1 MNKHRYQAKGLQQVD
16 WGQLAQAVEGRRVV
30 LGVDVAKEDF
40 YGAIMLSAHEVL
52 ATVMWRHPQQT
63 RVLEASLRALGA
75 AGIDVALEPSG
86 TYGDSVR
93 EVLRALGC
101 SIYLVSPKRVHDAA
115 EVYDGVP
122 SLHDAKAAYLIGR
135 LHLEGAS
142 SAWRQDCAER
152 RDRQALVAE
161 LDLYQSEQR
170 RNLNRLEAL
179 LSRHWPEL
187 GRIAEINRSGVLHLL
202 TTYGSAQAVQAERSA
217 AEALLYRVGRGLANS
232 ETIEA
237 ILDSAAHTLGVPCTP
252 GERHLL
258 QVLATEVLR
267 TREARRGVERRIAEL
282 VRRDPP
288 LQPLADTLGKTT
300 ALVLDTAVGSP
311 LDYPNPH
318 AYLKA
323 MGLNLKE
330 RSSGQHQGRLR
341 ITKRGPGRAR
351 RYLFLSALRFVQ
363 RDPVVRAWYLR
374 KVQRDGQ
381 LPRFNALVAVMRKL
395 ALALWH
401 VARGSPF
408 DSRKLFD
415 LKNLGLAA
423 GTTVEHNS

>member
-16 WGQLAQAVEGRRVV
+16 WGKLAEAAAGRRLVFA
-30 LGVDVAKEDF
+30 VDVAKEDF
-40 YGAIMLSAHEVL
+40 YGAFLVSAQEVL
-52 ATVMWRHPQQT
+52 VTITWRHPQET
-63 RVLEASLRALGA
+63 PVLEERLGALGA
-75 AGIDVALEPSG
+75 VRIEAAMEPSG

-101 SIYLVSPKRVHDAA
+101 RVYLVSPKRVHDAA
-115 EVYDGVP
+115 EIYDGVP

-142 SAWRQDCAER
+142 RVWREDSPER

-161 LDLYQSEQR
+161 LDLYHSEQR

-187 GRIAEINRSGVLHLL
+187 GRVTELNRAGVLRLL
-202 TTYGSAQAVQAERSA
+202 ATYGSPQAVCAESAA
-217 AEALLYRVGRGLANS
+217 AEALLYSVGRGLANAQS
-232 ETIEA
+232 IAA
-237 ILDSAAHTLGVPCTP
+237 ILDSAEHTLGVICTC
-252 GERHLL
+252 GEQHLL
-258 QVLATEVLR
+258 QVLAEELLR
-267 TREARRGVERRIAEL
+267 TRQALREVERRIAKWIE
-282 VRRDPP
+282 RDPP
-288 LQPLADTLGKTT
+288 LQPLAHTLGKTT
-300 ALVLDTAVGSP
+300 ALVLDTALGSP

-330 RSSGQHQGRLR
+330 RSSGQHQGRLK
-341 ITKRGPGRAR
+341 ITKRGPARAR
-351 RYLFLSALRFVQ
+351 HYLFLSALRFVQ
-363 RDPVVRAWYLR
+363 RDPVIRAWYLSKLR
-374 KVQRDGQ
+374 RDGQ
-381 LPRFNALVAVMRKL
+381 ISRCNALVAVMRKL

-408 DSRKLFD
+408 DSSKLFD
-415 LKNLGLAA
+415 LKTLALAA
-423 GTTVEHNS
+423 